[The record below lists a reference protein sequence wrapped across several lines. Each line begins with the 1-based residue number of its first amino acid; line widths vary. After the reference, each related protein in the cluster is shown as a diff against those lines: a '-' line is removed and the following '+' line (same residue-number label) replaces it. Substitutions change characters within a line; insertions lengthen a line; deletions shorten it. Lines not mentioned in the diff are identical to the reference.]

1 MTLRDQ
7 ILDNFSDHDNFG
19 EHKCEGRAKVA
30 TAPPKHALRAP
41 ASMPFFK
48 PHPCCLTYFLATA
61 QESKQR
67 KPLAT
72 KVLNRTKKA
81 YLSVVS
87 NVFPPTST
95 QMTSLS
101 FAPKI
106 NLFVLKL

>member
-7 ILDNFSDHDNFG
+7 ILGNFADHDNFG

-30 TAPPKHALRAP
+30 AAPPKHALRAP

-67 KPLAT
+67 KPSLLKFLTA
-72 KVLNRTKKA
+72 KNDLILGANR
-81 YLSVVS
+81 VVVT
-87 NVFPPTST
+87 NV
-95 QMTSLS
+95 SLQ
-101 FAPKI
+101 AP
-106 NLFVLKL
+106 LK